1 MRSPGAGVAADLLA
15 ETTTTPPFRTRR
27 LAGDRTDVISP
38 VHRITTA
45 STLPAYSSPRLSVR
59 DAITAT
65 CESSSSRTTVNRKDA
80 RRCRASIR
88 ITATSGRAI
97 AIGIPGNPAPDPISA
112 SALAVDGTA
121 PKKARLCN
129 TTFSIS
135 HDGSTE
141 PTSRW
146 VFCHLPN
153 KFRYLTSI
161 VPSEAVRARSRPGI
175 GDSNREGGRTITS
188 RRRRSRIC
196 DRERHHPA
204 QRRAARPFRVTPREG
219 RPGRSPAVAHP
230 AH

>member
-1 MRSPGAGVAADLLA
+1 MRSPGVGVAAELLA

-27 LAGDRTDVISP
+27 MAGDRTDVISP

-45 STLPAYSSPRLSVR
+45 STLPVYSSPRLSAR

-65 CESSSSRTTVNRKDA
+65 CESSSSRTTVNRKDT

-88 ITATSGRAI
+88 STATSGRAI
-97 AIGIPGNPAPDPISA
+97 AIGLPGHPAPDPTSA

-121 PKKARLCN
+121 PRNARLCI
-129 TTFSIS
+129 TTFSSS

-146 VFCHLPN
+146 ALCHLPN
-153 KFRYLTSI
+153 NFRYLTSR
-161 VPSEAVRARSRPGI
+161 VPSEAVRGRSRPGI
-175 GDSNREGGRTITS
+175 GDSNRVGGRTITS

-196 DRERHHPA
+196 DRERRHPTQPPA
-204 QRRAARPFRVTPREG
+204 VRPSRVAPHEG
-219 RPGRSPAVAHP
+219 RPARSPAVAHP
-230 AH
+230 AR